1 MKVTS
6 DKKNVFKENDYNNLK
21 KNIEQ
26 EFGIDNLEQL
36 LYVMKKKFP
45 IKVNVKLFNSFVE
58 TVE

>member
-1 MKVTS
+1 MK
-6 DKKNVFKENDYNNLK
+6 KYNNLK

-26 EFGIDNLEQL
+26 EFSIDNLEQL

-45 IKVNVKLFNSFVE
+45 IKVNVNLFNSFVE